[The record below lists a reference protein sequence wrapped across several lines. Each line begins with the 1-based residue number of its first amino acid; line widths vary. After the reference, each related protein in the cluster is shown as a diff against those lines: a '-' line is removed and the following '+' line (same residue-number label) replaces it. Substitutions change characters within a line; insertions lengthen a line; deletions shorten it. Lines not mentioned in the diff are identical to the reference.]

1 MRQLLD
7 ALVLLGYLSVT
18 TIGLSCHSCC
28 IYLIGTLSPK
38 IAFRSKHRLSYVRM
52 SGIVI
57 FLYTNYDSEATAV
70 LHSIMDAHTQRK
82 TKVTTYCL

>member
-18 TIGLSCHSCC
+18 AIGLSCHSCC
-28 IYLIGTLSPK
+28 IYLFGTFSK
-38 IAFRSKHRLSYVRM
+38 IAFRSKHRLSYVRN
-52 SGIVI
+52 IVI
-57 FLYTNYDSEATAV
+57 FLYTNYDSEEATAV